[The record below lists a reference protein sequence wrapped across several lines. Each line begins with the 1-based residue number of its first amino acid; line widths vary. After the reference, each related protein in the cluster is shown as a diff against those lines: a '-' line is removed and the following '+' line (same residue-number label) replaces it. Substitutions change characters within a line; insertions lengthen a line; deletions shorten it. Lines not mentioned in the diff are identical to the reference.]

1 MASAMSGDEIQAK
14 IEEVRPTISPLL
26 EEAGKFDSRIVAV
39 KSEIMHVLESKGL
52 AYRVVVHS
60 SFVGVHPENRYGD
73 GIVPFNVHSLIS
85 DIFAHGFSFDACSDA
100 TASEVPPHDC
110 PTREWFQQFNDELMT
125 GAAGMLPAYKD
136 TIKIVSLTCGHCSQG
151 LRAIHEGVQS
161 DQEEVSDNGC
171 LSLEKIALRDRKY
184 AKACKE
190 GIPWKVIRWQVEKA
204 FPDLAHVVSEA
215 GNAGQQIA
223 KPETRTQI
231 MFKIHQFAKR
241 QHAHNNDV
249 DWASVARHASR
260 ARPPFKSEINDLCTV
275 VAKLSGGIERPVLLE
290 EYNEFLHQLKTE
302 RVVRGSFMA
311 AAATA
316 NLGHADAP
324 LFKWAMFKA
333 MASAS
338 EKYASGVDATLL
350 RTADVHSI
358 ASKHKQYVLQAEAVL
373 QECRKLFAS
382 AGAPLTLRPTLLGL
396 LDVRMV
402 HHIFQ
407 KPDPKRGSFKSIACI
422 GHQFVQDLSSAL
434 DKTLS
439 SPWGSHLV
447 GPADASALASPSKE
461 LPIAS
466 FTSSGAVVDPINLVR
481 SKGFVVGS
489 RVVRIA
495 DKEVG
500 IICTMTDNDVGV
512 QFNANEVLDI
522 AHMEFLNDFELE
534 VTKDCFDV

>member
-1 MASAMSGDEIQAK
+1 MEG
-14 IEEVRPTISPLL
+14 
-26 EEAGKFDSRIVAV
+26 
-39 KSEIMHVLESKGL
+39 
-52 AYRVVVHS
+52 
-60 SFVGVHPENRYGD
+60 
-73 GIVPFNVHSLIS
+73 HSL
-85 DIFAHGFSFDACSDA
+85 
-100 TASEVPPHDC
+100 AS
-110 PTREWFQQFNDELMT
+110 
-125 GAAGMLPAYKD
+125 
-136 TIKIVSLTCGHCSQG
+136 
-151 LRAIHEGVQS
+151 
-161 DQEEVSDNGC
+161 
-171 LSLEKIALRDRKY
+171 RKT
-184 AKACKE
+184 
-190 GIPWKVIRWQVEKA
+190 

-241 QHAHNNDV
+241 QHAHSSSV

-350 RTADVHSI
+350 RTADVRSI
-358 ASKHKQYVLQAEAVL
+358 ASKHKQYVLQAEAAL

-422 GHQFVQDLSSAL
+422 GHQFVQGLSYAL

-439 SPWGSHLV
+439 SPWVSHLS
-447 GPADASALASPSKE
+447 GPADASALASSSKE

-466 FTSSGAVVDPINLVR
+466 FTSSGAVMDTINLVR

-500 IICTMTDNDVGV
+500 AICTMTDDDVRV
-512 QFNANEVLDI
+512 QFNANVVLDI
-522 AHMEFLNDFELE
+522 KHMEFLNDFELE
-534 VTKDCFDV
+534 VTKDCVDV